1 MVPGLNLVPA
11 LLTEHEHQCMYVKNL
26 LTGPEPV
33 IDRGLRGG
41 SRDRKA
47 RCGTEPVISGLTK
60 PSIGPFSPGRPAPS
74 SYPGQKMNGAPNGAQ
89 G

>member
-33 IDRGLRGG
+33 IDRRLRRVAGPGNHTGG
-41 SRDRKA
+41 RPRDRHDAA
-47 RCGTEPVISGLTK
+47 RS
-60 PSIGPFSPGRPAPS
+60 R
-74 SYPGQKMNGAPNGAQ
+74 
-89 G
+89 